1 MSGTETGAFISG
13 CAGTELSGA
22 ERDFFAATRPWGLI
36 LFARNIENPR
46 QVARLV
52 SDFRSTVGRSR
63 APVFIDQEGGRVQ
76 RLRPPHWREWPPAM
90 RFARLFERNATG
102 ALRAA
107 RLVTWLLGRE
117 LAALGINADCLPVL
131 DVPVPGSH
139 EIIGDRAYGH
149 DPLVVAALGRAAME
163 GLKAAGVAP
172 VVKHVPGHGRARADS
187 HLELPVVETPRGELR
202 GTDFV
207 PFAAC
212 ADAPMAMTAHVVY
225 ADIDPQ
231 EPATHSARVIGDV
244 IRGEIGFDG
253 LLMSDDVNMKALRGT
268 LAERCEKALAA
279 GCDVVLHCSG
289 VLEEMEE
296 VAAAAG
302 ALSGRALERAAAAEG
317 TMDAPAAIAPDE
329 GEALELLSAVSGG
342 EIV

>member
-1 MSGTETGAFISG
+1 MTETGAFISG
-13 CAGTELSGA
+13 CEGTELSAA
-22 ERDFFAATRPWGLI
+22 EQDFFARTRPWGLI
-36 LFARNIENPR
+36 LFARNIENPG
-46 QVARLV
+46 QVRRLV
-52 SDFRSTVGRSR
+52 ADFREVVGRPQ
-63 APVFIDQEGGRVQ
+63 APVLIDQEGGRVQ
-76 RLRPPHWREWPPAM
+76 RLRPPHWRTWPPAM
-90 RFARLFERNATG
+90 RFAELFERDRVE

-117 LAALGINADCLPVL
+117 LAGLGINVDCLPVL

-149 DPLVVAALGRAAME
+149 DPLVVATLGRAAME
-163 GLKAAGVAP
+163 GLRTAGVAP
-172 VVKHVPGHGRARADS
+172 VIKHVPGHGRARADS
-187 HLELPVVETPRGELR
+187 HLELPVVDTPMEELH

-225 ADIDPQ
+225 TDIDP
-231 EPATHSARVIGDV
+231 EAPATHSSRVIGEV

-253 LLMSDDVNMKALRGT
+253 LLMSDDVNMKALKGS
-268 LAERCEKALAA
+268 LAERCERALAA
-279 GCDVVLHCSG
+279 GCDIVLHCSG

-302 ALSGRALERAAAAEG
+302 SLAGRGRERAGAAER
-317 TMDAPAAIAPDE
+317 TMGVPAAVAPDE
-329 GEALELLSAVSGG
+329 GEAMALLSALSGD
-342 EIV
+342 ETV

>member
-1 MSGTETGAFISG
+1 MTETGAFISG
-13 CAGTELSGA
+13 CEGTELSAA
-22 ERDFFAATRPWGLI
+22 ELDFFSRTRPWGLI
-36 LFARNIENPR
+36 LFARNIENPG
-46 QVARLV
+46 QVRRLV
-52 SDFRSTVGRSR
+52 ADFRKAVKRPQ

-76 RLRPPHWREWPPAM
+76 RLRPPHWRAWPPAM
-90 RFARLFERNATG
+90 RFAELFGKSRIE

-117 LAALGINADCLPVL
+117 LADLGINVDCLPVL
-131 DVPVPGSH
+131 DIPVAGSH

-172 VVKHVPGHGRARADS
+172 VIKHVPGHGRARADS
-187 HLELPVVETPRGELR
+187 HLELPVVDTPAEELR
-202 GTDFV
+202 ETDFV
-207 PFAAC
+207 PFTAC

-225 ADIDPQ
+225 ADIDPKA
-231 EPATHSARVIGDV
+231 PATHSARVIGEV

-253 LLMSDDVNMKALRGT
+253 LLMSDDVNMKALKGS

-279 GCDVVLHCSG
+279 GCDIILHCSG

-302 ALSGRALERAAAAEG
+302 TLAGRTRERADAAERVMG
-317 TMDAPAAIAPDE
+317 APATVTPDE
-329 GEALELLSAVSGG
+329 NEALALLSALCGD
-342 EIV
+342 ETM